1 MNKEKQT
8 LEDSFR
14 SMKERR
20 ELAEKALWESES
32 SVAKKLDEVE
42 QSIKYY
48 NTLAAKLH
56 LTPVSSKNAEGKNLD
71 ITLNTHAQSVNEMV
85 PANIKGEIQP
95 TLLSIK
101 SKYEKIAVQADEELI
116 SFQDILDQKEESLAE
131 KKEEIRNMEA
141 KLKQLQDQYKAN
153 KARLLD
159 QLQLNEN
166 ERETLRKEIEQ
177 YKLQAS
183 ATYNKSQK
191 LLESLNTEYDQLQKR
206 YSHEKASLNNTL
218 LLLLEALMNHKTY
231 VQESLEKMKHHCIN
245 VFNQVQ
251 SSSF

>member
-1 MNKEKQT
+1 
-8 LEDSFR
+8 
-14 SMKERR
+14 
-20 ELAEKALWESES
+20 
-32 SVAKKLDEVE
+32 
-42 QSIKYY
+42 
-48 NTLAAKLH
+48 
-56 LTPVSSKNAEGKNLD
+56 
-71 ITLNTHAQSVNEMV
+71 
-85 PANIKGEIQP
+85 
-95 TLLSIK
+95 
-101 SKYEKIAVQADEELI
+101 
-116 SFQDILDQKEESLAE
+116 
-131 KKEEIRNMEA
+131 MEA

-166 ERETLRKEIEQ
+166 ERETLCKEIEQ